1 MRHARAG
8 ADPSRTVRQHQP
20 KTPSESTSCFIPPD
34 DAVVS
39 LQDVL
44 QIVSFNIYYTQLNGK
59 IKMTM
64 QEIMKK
70 CFFSVLAFLPAEHWR
85 KRADCI
91 LRGRGLQGQY
101 RDGGCGRQSL
111 PGWIIQ
117 VGSKKGGTKPPDPHA
132 LDLRKEGMV
141 SPGRQYAGEKVKALN
156 LTIQSLST
164 SEGIRT
170 PVSALRGPRARPLHN
185 GGI

>member
-8 ADPSRTVRQHQP
+8 ADPSRTVRQHQS

-39 LQDVL
+39 LQEVL
-44 QIVSFNIYYTQLNGK
+44 QIISFNIYYTQLNGK

-70 CFFSVLAFLPAEHWR
+70 CFFFVLAFCLVGSLFFVPS
-85 KRADCI
+85 CS
-91 LRGRGLQGQY
+91 LQGKGMQGQC
-101 RDGGCGRQSL
+101 RDGGCGRRTM

-132 LDLRKEGMV
+132 LDLR
-141 SPGRQYAGEKVKALN
+141 RGEWY
-156 LTIQSLST
+156 
-164 SEGIRT
+164 R
-170 PVSALRGPRARPLHN
+170 RGGN
-185 GGI
+185 TQEKK